1 MLLYSFMSQFEP
13 IEIYY
18 SKNAYRAGL
27 FVAFI
32 FICGGFCIMTI
43 VQNGTLDFSIHP
55 FTKFGLLGIVVMA
68 LGGLLGRVYIKKL
81 SITAPAL
88 IIDDEGMTI
97 NGKKQRT
104 ITWDKIDHIEVVE
117 RRISNDT
124 SPDKFIVP
132 VLKDPEEY
140 FNDATKKILGTLD
153 NLNIEAEAGQPIEIS
168 TTFLQC
174 SFDGL
179 KDLLEAKLAEYNAK
193 REAKI

>member
-1 MLLYSFMSQFEP
+1 MLIYLLMPQLEP

-27 FVAFI
+27 FAAFI
-32 FICGGFCIMTI
+32 FVCGGFCIMTI
-43 VQNGTLDFSIHP
+43 VQNGALDFTIHP

-68 LGGLLGRVYIKKL
+68 LGALLARVYIKKL
-81 SITAPAL
+81 ADTSPAL

-97 NGKKQRT
+97 NGKKQKN
-104 ITWDKIDHIEVVE
+104 ITWAKIDRIEVVE
-117 RRISNDT
+117 RRISNKT

-140 FNDATKKILGTLD
+140 FNDTTKKLLGTLD
-153 NLNIEAEAGQPIEIS
+153 NLNVEAQAGQPIEIS

-179 KDLLEAKLAEYNAK
+179 RELLENKLAEYNTK
-193 REAKI
+193 KQS